1 MFLYISC
8 ISLNTGLFRSP
19 TLGFMHACTILSSL
33 RGGPFPTILA
43 EPGPSQAHL
52 GVQSNHAPLNRLH
65 FPDPSPPAGASG
77 SLISF
82 QRIQL
87 VSQPAQP
94 QGVRD
99 GTPLVL
105 LSVLVLAC

>member
-43 EPGPSQAHL
+43 EPGPSQAYL

-65 FPDPSPPAGASG
+65 FPDRWALLHGPVHPSPAPLPA
-77 SLISF
+77 
-82 QRIQL
+82 
-87 VSQPAQP
+87 
-94 QGVRD
+94 
-99 GTPLVL
+99 PLDL
-105 LSVLVLAC
+105 